1 MGRET
6 VLAGNGNDTV
16 FGRLGRDNV
25 SLGQGNDRFVD
36 AQQAGSFGNDTSTGG
51 AGADTFV
58 FGTLMAADVIT
69 DFQIGTDILQLDAAL
84 DGSRDAEQFAADFAT
99 VVAGNVAFNF
109 GAGQSITLN
118 GLTSTVGLLDDLV
131 LM

>member
-16 FGRLGRDNV
+16 FGKLGRDNV

-36 AQQAGSFGNDTSTGG
+36 AQQAGCFGNDTSTGG

-84 DGSRDAEQFAADFAT
+84 D
-99 VVAGNVAFNF
+99 
-109 GAGQSITLN
+109 
-118 GLTSTVGLLDDLV
+118 
-131 LM
+131 